1 MPENNKLR
9 YDSYTES
16 PKGHLNNITFTA
28 SVKKLGD
35 VYAEATPITALT
47 SHGDFVG
54 GIAGVTAMGRQ
65 LGVDVGFSEE
75 NPGIMLKSFDGILN
89 KGRGK
94 KAWGWQIAIN
104 GKKLRRG
111 LNLAKIRNGDHLEI
125 FWGNLTTLPY

>member
-1 MPENNKLR
+1 MRVKLFLKERKNMPENNKLR

-65 LGVDVGFSEE
+65 LGVDVGF
-75 NPGIMLKSFDGILN
+75 IMELKRKGVDMSF
-89 KGRGK
+89 
-94 KAWGWQIAIN
+94 
-104 GKKLRRG
+104 
-111 LNLAKIRNGDHLEI
+111 
-125 FWGNLTTLPY
+125 LPQS